1 LQTGQRNP
9 LKNRSESLAGIF
21 TRPPELMADLLS
33 SEEFFAGGPAAGLR
47 VLAVYMAYAAKR
59 LTPAQKQ
66 SLKQAKDLLLD
77 RARRAATLTR

>member
-1 LQTGQRNP
+1 MGRRTP

-47 VLAVYMAYAAKR
+47 VLTVYMAYAAKR
-59 LTPAQKQ
+59 LTPSQKQ
-66 SLKQAKDLLLD
+66 SLKQAKDLLVD
-77 RARRAATLTR
+77 RARRAATLLR

>member
-1 LQTGQRNP
+1 
-9 LKNRSESLAGIF
+9 
-21 TRPPELMADLLS
+21 
-33 SEEFFAGGPAAGLR
+33 

-59 LTPAQKQ
+59 LSPAQKQ